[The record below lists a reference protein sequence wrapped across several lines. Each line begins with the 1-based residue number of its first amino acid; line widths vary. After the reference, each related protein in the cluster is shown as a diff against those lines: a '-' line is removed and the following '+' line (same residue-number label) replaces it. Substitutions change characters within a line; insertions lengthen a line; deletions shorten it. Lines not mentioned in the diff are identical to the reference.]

1 MSGKG
6 KGGKGLGKY
15 TNNDDAAPAKSA
27 TLKQLKATI
36 KQHNKKNCLLLS
48 GSKATLADRIRK
60 QPGLAMPEAT
70 KSTKKHRQKAPTVTK
85 DQRVA
90 ARARA
95 RAKAATKAAAKAAK
109 RNNAAVA
116 SVKLEPTSGYA
127 ARKGHFM

>member
-15 TNNDDAAPAKSA
+15 TNHNDAAPAKSA

-48 GSKATLADRIRK
+48 GSKATLANRIRS

-70 KSTKKHRQKAPTVTK
+70 KSTKKHRQKAPTVSAEK
-85 DQRVA
+85 RRA
-90 ARARA
+90 NRKKARER
-95 RAKAATKAAAKAAK
+95 AAAK
-109 RNNAAVA
+109 RRNAAVA
-116 SVKLEPTSGYA
+116 TVKLEPTSGYG

>member
-1 MSGKG
+1 MSGRG

-15 TNNDDAAPAKSA
+15 MNHDDAAPAKAKSA
-27 TLKQLKATI
+27 TLKQLQDTI

-48 GSKATLADRIRK
+48 GSKATLANRIRS

-85 DQRVA
+85 DQRAA

-95 RAKAATKAAAKAAK
+95 RARVAAK
-109 RNNAAVA
+109 RRNAAVA
-116 SVKLEPTSGYA
+116 TVKLEPTSGYG